1 MSWTKKIK
9 SFAVVMLFLSFL
21 LSASL
26 GSCGKKAETE
36 EAETTEHPAEES
48 AEHPKADTVQEH
60 PTQSDSVK

>member
-1 MSWTKKIK
+1 MNWRKKIK

-26 GSCGKKAETE
+26 GSCGKKAETKE
-36 EAETTEHPAEES
+36 ETTEHPAEEN
-48 AEHPKADTVQEH
+48 AEHPKADSVQEH